1 MTPERW
7 KRICAVLDRVFDAPP
22 EARAGA
28 LADACRDEGIDVADA
43 EPFVVDEARCSKF
56 LSGLDPTVVSRALRS
71 IGVASLTA
79 GVRLGPY
86 EIVEPLGAGGMGEV
100 YRARDT
106 TLRRE
111 VALKLLPPCFV
122 QDPDR
127 VSRFTREAQALA
139 ALSHPNIAAIHG
151 LQEGGGAPALVLEL
165 VEGRTLEELVSGSG
179 LSTSGLPI
187 TQALDIAR
195 QIADALA
202 AAHSQG
208 IVHRDLKP
216 SNIKIRPDGLVKV
229 LDFGLAKLVDDPADV
244 HADDRDVSMSPTIA
258 APEVTQGRTILGTAA
273 YMSPEQASG
282 GRVDKRADIW
292 AFGCLLYELLTGRRP
307 FQAESVS
314 GTLVLVL
321 GSDPDWTALPASTP
335 APLRR
340 LLRRCLVK
348 DPRRR
353 LADIADARFEIDESR
368 ESDTAGAEDAKAVA
382 TPRRRRWVWVT
393 AIGINVLALIAL
405 WSWLRP
411 PAPAAPVVMR
421 FTSPAVFNRPGVPA
435 LSRDGRQLAYQR
447 QAADPVSGLSR
458 RAIYIRKIEELV
470 ARPVAGTDDA
480 MEPAFSPDG
489 NWIAFLTSSSQM
501 RSAQLSNLR
510 QLKKVPAAGGEAQTL
525 AEGITP
531 GHTELEWG
539 DDQWIYFTS
548 ADSLLRV
555 RSSGG
560 APETLATI
568 DPARHEVTFNS
579 PQLLTGGNAVL
590 VSIPANPDLTG
601 TRVVVIDLAS
611 RERRTI
617 LEDAGIAK
625 YLPSGPGPNR
635 GHLVYG
641 RDGAMFAV
649 AFDALKREPI
659 GSPVRVIDGVR
670 GLGPRSASF
679 GFSTSGTLVFVP
691 DAGTDVA
698 PAWVDRHGNDTAL
711 PLSPGQYFAPTVA
724 PDGARVALLMRRA
737 ADDERTDLWVHDFTR
752 GTMTRLSFDGDNGGQ
767 IWSPDSRELIFV
779 TETKA
784 RPHAL
789 VATAADGSGTPRL
802 LLNPDERHVP
812 MAITPDRRTLIMRR
826 DTGTGAGR
834 SSGYFT
840 LALPSDASKPSVPE
854 PLLESRFAMGHLS
867 LSPDGKWAAY
877 DSSESGRVEI
887 YVVPFP
893 AADRRWQISPSGGT
907 WPVWNENGHE
917 LFYRNRQD
925 VMSVRIDASPTF
937 RSATPVALF
946 SGRHRPAYDFDRE
959 RQRFLML
966 KLPDAPPSE
975 HHVVVNWQEELKR
988 LVPTR

>member
-1 MTPERW
+1 
-7 KRICAVLDRVFDAPP
+7 
-22 EARAGA
+22 
-28 LADACRDEGIDVADA
+28 
-43 EPFVVDEARCSKF
+43 
-56 LSGLDPTVVSRALRS
+56 
-71 IGVASLTA
+71 
-79 GVRLGPY
+79 
-86 EIVEPLGAGGMGEV
+86 
-100 YRARDT
+100 
-106 TLRRE
+106 
-111 VALKLLPPCFV
+111 
-122 QDPDR
+122 
-127 VSRFTREAQALA
+127 
-139 ALSHPNIAAIHG
+139 
-151 LQEGGGAPALVLEL
+151 
-165 VEGRTLEELVSGSG
+165 
-179 LSTSGLPI
+179 
-187 TQALDIAR
+187 
-195 QIADALA
+195 
-202 AAHSQG
+202 
-208 IVHRDLKP
+208 
-216 SNIKIRPDGLVKV
+216 
-229 LDFGLAKLVDDPADV
+229 
-244 HADDRDVSMSPTIA
+244 
-258 APEVTQGRTILGTAA
+258 
-273 YMSPEQASG
+273 
-282 GRVDKRADIW
+282 
-292 AFGCLLYELLTGRRP
+292 
-307 FQAESVS
+307 
-314 GTLVLVL
+314 
-321 GSDPDWTALPASTP
+321 
-335 APLRR
+335 
-340 LLRRCLVK
+340 
-348 DPRRR
+348 
-353 LADIADARFEIDESR
+353 
-368 ESDTAGAEDAKAVA
+368 
-382 TPRRRRWVWVT
+382 
-393 AIGINVLALIAL
+393 
-405 WSWLRP
+405 
-411 PAPAAPVVMR
+411 
-421 FTSPAVFNRPGVPA
+421 
-435 LSRDGRQLAYQR
+435 
-447 QAADPVSGLSR
+447 
-458 RAIYIRKIEELV
+458 
-470 ARPVAGTDDA
+470 
-480 MEPAFSPDG
+480 
-489 NWIAFLTSSSQM
+489 
-501 RSAQLSNLR
+501 
-510 QLKKVPAAGGEAQTL
+510 
-525 AEGITP
+525 
-531 GHTELEWG
+531 
-539 DDQWIYFTS
+539 
-548 ADSLLRV
+548 
-555 RSSGG
+555 
-560 APETLATI
+560 
-568 DPARHEVTFNS
+568 
-579 PQLLTGGNAVL
+579 
-590 VSIPANPDLTG
+590 
-601 TRVVVIDLAS
+601 
-611 RERRTI
+611 
-617 LEDAGIAK
+617 
-625 YLPSGPGPNR
+625 
-635 GHLVYG
+635 
-641 RDGAMFAV
+641 V